1 MRAKEIKLEDIK
13 SAYFIGIGGIGMS
26 AIARFLNVRGVEV
39 SGYDKTST
47 ALTKTLESEGMQIHY
62 SEDLSALPKQIDLVV
77 YTPAIPDAH
86 IELKYLKQSSIPVLK
101 RAEVLGLL
109 SRSMSCIG
117 IAGTHGKTTT
127 STLLTYLLKEAGVDV
142 SAFLGGISRDFGS
155 NYVAGKS
162 NWLVVE
168 ADEFDRSFLR
178 LNPQIGSIISAD
190 ADHLDIYG
198 TEKEILDGGFR
209 AYAQQVKD
217 RVFVNAAYADLFP
230 SIANKVIY
238 GINTG
243 DWYATNIEI
252 RSGHFYFDLI
262 GPEVH
267 WKGLQSPLP
276 GRHNIENAV
285 LALAICCGFELA
297 ENQLRSAL
305 KSFKGIARRFDRI
318 IQRADCVFID
328 DYAHHPTELKAAI
341 SAVRELNPGKKLTG
355 IFQPHLFSRTQDF
368 AEGFGQALAALDEL
382 YLLEIYPAREE
393 PIEGIDA
400 AFLLDKVPL
409 EHKQVIS
416 KEALLEKIK
425 SKRPDVLITLGAGDI
440 DRLVEPIKHILE
452 NQD

>member
-1 MRAKEIKLEDIK
+1 MSAAEIKLKDIK

-26 AIARFLNVRGVEV
+26 AIARFLNTRGVQV

-47 ALTKTLESEGMQIHY
+47 TLTKTLESEGMQIHY

-168 ADEFDRSFLR
+168 ADEFDRSFLH

-209 AYAQQVKD
+209 AYAQQVEG

-230 SIANKVIY
+230 NVANKVIY

-243 DWYATNIEI
+243 DWYATNIEV

-285 LALAICCGFELA
+285 LALAICCGFDLA
-297 ENQLRSAL
+297 ENQLREAL

-318 IQRADCVFID
+318 IQRTDCVFVD
-328 DYAHHPTELKAAI
+328 DYAHHPTELNAAI

-393 PIEGIDA
+393 PIEGVDA

-409 EHKQVIS
+409 KHKQVVS

-425 SKRPDVLITLGAGDI
+425 GKRPDVLITLGAGDI
-440 DRLVEPIKHILE
+440 DRLVEPIKRILE
-452 NQD
+452 NQV

>member
-1 MRAKEIKLEDIK
+1 MSAAEIKLEDIK

-26 AIARFLNVRGVEV
+26 AIARFLNTRGVQV

-47 ALTKTLESEGMQIHY
+47 TLTKTLESEGMQIHY

-142 SAFLGGISRDFGS
+142 SAFLGGISKDFGS

-168 ADEFDRSFLR
+168 ADEFDKSFLH

-209 AYAQQVKD
+209 AYAQQVED

-230 SIANKVIY
+230 NVVNKVIY

-243 DWYATNIEI
+243 DWYATNIEV

-262 GPEVH
+262 GPEVY

-276 GRHNIENAV
+276 GRHNIENTV
-285 LALAICCGFELA
+285 LALAICCGFDLA
-297 ENQLRSAL
+297 ENQLREAL

-318 IQRADCVFID
+318 IQRTDCVFID
-328 DYAHHPTELKAAI
+328 DYAHHPTELNAAI
-341 SAVRELNPGKKLTG
+341 NAVRELNPGKKLTG

-393 PIEGIDA
+393 PIEGVDA

-425 SKRPDVLITLGAGDI
+425 GKRPDVLITLGAGDI
-440 DRLVEPIKHILE
+440 DRLVEPIKRILE
-452 NQD
+452 NQV